1 MRWPPRRSVPGI
13 RFLASASYAS
23 GSLITTIV
31 VIILLSTPGS
41 GGRDGIGRGAGR
53 ERGPVAHG
61 PAGPAAG
68 ERAVIGVVQR
78 DRRRVRTGG
87 GRPRGLGHGA
97 DVGERRAV
105 LCRGG
110 GARVRR

>member
-1 MRWPPRRSVPGI
+1 MRWHPRRSVPGS
-13 RFLASASYAS
+13 RFLASAFYAS

-53 ERGPVAHG
+53 DRGPGGHG
-61 PAGPAAG
+61 HARPAAG

-87 GRPRGLGHGA
+87 GRPRGLGDGA
-97 DVGERRAV
+97 DVGERPGV
-105 LCRGG
+105 LRRG
-110 GARVRR
+110 